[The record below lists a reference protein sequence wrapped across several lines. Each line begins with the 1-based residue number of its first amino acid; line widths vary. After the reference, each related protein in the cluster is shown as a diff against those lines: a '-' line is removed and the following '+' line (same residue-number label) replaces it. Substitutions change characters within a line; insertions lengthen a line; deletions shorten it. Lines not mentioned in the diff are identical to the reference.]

1 MAITKSTITLTSPW
15 TRADML
21 TQMQSAFATL
31 GWHGGPLS
39 GLGLSLTAVTGGGT
53 VSAATYDYYY
63 SVPTTGGS
71 GSGCTVTVYRNGSGV
86 VSDVY
91 LEKPG
96 SGYVHGETLTVS
108 ASEIGGTSNGA
119 SNLTFELNVKGGA
132 SPSSHG
138 TTSTFFHKDVNG
150 TYPWGVIRHEID
162 SSKTYGY
169 TYRAFK
175 SVSDTELLAFEGN
188 SFLPHTT
195 DNTADNKWG
204 YGNSFRGTTPDLG
217 ISLEGGGSQYGY
229 NSQITDYDTYSPRY
243 LQLGGYNTND
253 RIKVAQS
260 TGFNSNLNLY
270 RSGLD
275 SNFVVFSW
283 HQPSMSSSDITDN
296 MGSTMIFHNFNSD
309 LWDYDY
315 VYSSGYTMIIP
326 EAADGDDSSR
336 LLFRTYPCSQ
346 GRQYRASMCGY
357 FWNYQGSES
366 SQFFDTAYK
375 SNFSSENRDD
385 LDSNYYGDCYM
396 YARNAD
402 NTSYGENSSSNK
414 EHVPNDAN
422 TVKTMPS
429 ATFFNSVL
437 KGIPLSTRLAPVPY
451 YIPDDFGLI
460 QFQIGSNY
468 QNINQGDTITISGSE
483 VWTVITG
490 SYYHDSTR
498 DMTSGVVFCART
510 T

>member
-1 MAITKSTITLTSPW
+1 MAITKSTVTLTSPW
-15 TRADML
+15 TREDML
-21 TQMQSAFATL
+21 TQIESAFATL

-39 GLGLSLTAVTGGGT
+39 GLGLSLSAVTGGGT
-53 VSAATYDYYY
+53 VSEAAYDYYY

-71 GSGCTVTVYRNGSGV
+71 GSDCTVTVYRNSSGV

-162 SSKTYGY
+162 ASKTYGY

-175 SVSDTELLAFEGN
+175 SVSDTELLAFEGP

-217 ISLEGGGSQYGY
+217 IALQSGGQSYESRILDD
-229 NSQITDYDTYSPRY
+229 NTYYPRY

-253 RIKVAQS
+253 RIEIAQS

-275 SNFVVFSW
+275 TDFVVFSW

-315 VYSSGYTMIIP
+315 VYSSGYTMVIP

-336 LLFRTYPCSQ
+336 LTFRTYPCSQ
-346 GRQYRASMCGY
+346 GRQYRASMSGY
-357 FWNYQGSES
+357 FWNYNAGES
-366 SQFFDTAYK
+366 NNFLDSSYK
-375 SNFSSENRDD
+375 SNFASEYRDD
-385 LDSNYYGDCYM
+385 LNDTTYSTVYM
-396 YARNAD
+396 YARNED
-402 NTSYGENSSSNK
+402 TTSYGESSSSLK
-414 EHVPNDAN
+414 QHVPNDSN
-422 TVKTMPS
+422 SVKTMPS

-437 KGIPLSTRLAPVPY
+437 KGIPLSTRMAPVPY
-451 YIPDDFGLI
+451 YIPDDFALI
-460 QFQIGSNY
+460 QFQIDSNY

-490 SYYHDSTR
+490 SYYHDSDR
-498 DMTSGVVFCART
+498 DMTSGVLFCART